1 MSNAHEKEIRPV
13 GDKSRKEIRPVIQH
27 KSSTLTVK
35 NANTLFH
42 YFNQVYVFKEDQI
55 LLTNLISNLC
65 DSTNCIRGKNSR
77 FETLLED

>member
-13 GDKSRKEIRPVIQH
+13 GDKSRKEIHPVIQH

-42 YFNQVYVFKEDQI
+42 YFNQV
-55 LLTNLISNLC
+55 
-65 DSTNCIRGKNSR
+65 
-77 FETLLED
+77 